1 MPHVAKA
8 LGVLIVVIVL
18 SGLANAQDMRKMS
31 ILTGP
36 EGGTYYRFGKDI
48 AEVVRRECGADLEVR
63 PSQGSLD
70 NLARLR
76 SEPYAQMAIVQQ
88 DVLDYVLLSESR
100 DPTLKEWIEKF
111 KYVVPLY
118 REEVHIVALRSAG
131 LRTIADLRDKR
142 VAVGEARSGTLLTAT
157 LIRFQAIEKDRARFS
172 AIGIGARE
180 GLLRLLGLE
189 AGDRVDAVFYV
200 AGQPVPL
207 LSGLDDRITQKHLA
221 QLSLVAIPEDKVSQ
235 RYNPAKF
242 TKAAYPWLDRAV
254 ETVAVR
260 AVLIAYDFKGQQ
272 CDNVAMAARLI
283 KENLDELRERMG
295 HEKWRD
301 VDLDAPVPGWQPYAC
316 VTARMSTPL
325 DRCQFLDREKTRPSV
340 AATPPSA
347 STDCSQACN
356 VRDKNYNALA
366 CQLCRDTQAMENQRR

>member
-111 KYVVPLY
+111 KYVVPL
-118 REEVHIVALRSAG
+118 
-131 LRTIADLRDKR
+131 
-142 VAVGEARSGTLLTAT
+142 
-157 LIRFQAIEKDRARFS
+157 
-172 AIGIGARE
+172 
-180 GLLRLLGLE
+180 
-189 AGDRVDAVFYV
+189 
-200 AGQPVPL
+200 
-207 LSGLDDRITQKHLA
+207 
-221 QLSLVAIPEDKVSQ
+221 
-235 RYNPAKF
+235 
-242 TKAAYPWLDRAV
+242 
-254 ETVAVR
+254 
-260 AVLIAYDFKGQQ
+260 
-272 CDNVAMAARLI
+272 
-283 KENLDELRERMG
+283 
-295 HEKWRD
+295 
-301 VDLDAPVPGWQPYAC
+301 
-316 VTARMSTPL
+316 
-325 DRCQFLDREKTRPSV
+325 
-340 AATPPSA
+340 
-347 STDCSQACN
+347 
-356 VRDKNYNALA
+356 
-366 CQLCRDTQAMENQRR
+366 